1 MQDVGSNHFYLWRSG
16 ALLREVTGVSGSYL
30 GVYQVDA
37 CERGT
42 FQAENITS
50 NDTEMRTLVHRR
62 SPGPA
67 NTAAQQEHHK
77 AGRALCGLAEEVSRR
92 GQQGPACLLKQ

>member
-30 GVYQVDA
+30 GVYQLDA

-42 FQAENITS
+42 FQAENIMS

-62 SPGPA
+62 S
-67 NTAAQQEHHK
+67 
-77 AGRALCGLAEEVSRR
+77 RGLQTLQRSRSITRR
-92 GQQGPACLLKQ
+92 GGTVRSG